1 MKATKSGSKTIRFL
15 QTEYQKKEIVMSI
28 SQIPPGLQAYQKLA
42 GTQSEALASDKAQ
55 KGQEMKFDQ
64 IAIRNE
70 NQASLVAHL
79 FGNSDEAIGNALKM
93 TYQSAIT
100 NLNDILAPDLGENA
114 ISLENLEK
122 QGGMEYWS
130 PENTADRILSGATG
144 FLEGFKKVHP
154 ELEGEEL
161 MNKFMEVVGGGL
173 QQGFDEAQG
182 ILEELKVFDGMV
194 KDNFTATTDLVNKG
208 MENFR
213 RDYLGLPPLEEA
225 EATPDSDDTGTD
237 TKTV

>member
-1 MKATKSGSKTIRFL
+1 
-15 QTEYQKKEIVMSI
+15 MSI
-28 SQIPPGLQAYQKLA
+28 SQIPPGLQAYQKQA
-42 GTQSEALASDKAQ
+42 GTQNEAQASEKAQ
-55 KGQEMKFDQ
+55 KGPEMKFDAV
-64 IAIRNE
+64 AIRTE
-70 NQASLVAHL
+70 KQSSLVAHL
-79 FGNSDEAIGNALKM
+79 FGNGNQAIENSLKM

-100 NLNDILAPDLGENA
+100 NLNEILAPDLGENA

-154 ELEGEEL
+154 DLEGEAL
-161 MNKFMEVVGGGL
+161 MNKFMDVVGGGL
-173 QQGFDEAQG
+173 QKGFDEAQT
-182 ILEELKVFDGMV
+182 ILEELKVFDGDI
-194 KDNFTATTDLVNKG
+194 KDNFMATTDLVNKG
-208 MENFR
+208 MESFR

-237 TKTV
+237 TSVDTETTDTETI

>member
-1 MKATKSGSKTIRFL
+1 
-15 QTEYQKKEIVMSI
+15 MSI
-28 SQIPPGLQAYQKLA
+28 SQISPGLQAYQKQA
-42 GTQSEALASDKAQ
+42 STQNEAQASEKAQ
-55 KGQEMKFDQ
+55 KGPEMKFDAV
-64 IAIRNE
+64 AIRTE
-70 NQASLVAHL
+70 KQSSLVAHL
-79 FGNSDEAIGNALKM
+79 FGNGNQAIENSLKM

-100 NLNDILAPDLGENA
+100 NLNEILAPDLGENA

-154 ELEGEEL
+154 DLEGEAL
-161 MNKFMEVVGGGL
+161 MNKFMDVVGGGL
-173 QQGFDEAQG
+173 QKGFDEAQT
-182 ILEELKVFDGMV
+182 ILEELKVFDGDI
-194 KDNFTATTDLVNKG
+194 KDNFMATTDLVNKG
-208 MENFR
+208 MESFR

-237 TKTV
+237 TSVDTETTDTETI